1 MIRAILVLLF
11 LLTAACTRQQAP
23 PPPKAEP
30 TPAAAPR
37 EVLLDAAAQK
47 QAGVV
52 AEAVAVRSLP
62 QVLRATARVALNE
75 NRTWR
80 VGAVTEGRIVRVL
93 ANAGDQVTLGQILA
107 RMHSHMI
114 HEGRADYRKA
124 LGELAR
130 AKAAAAAVLRARDR
144 AKTLLDLKAGSL
156 EQLEHAETELRNAET
171 AVGNATIE
179 VDRTR
184 RHLLEFLEIPADSP
198 EHAPGEAEEED
209 HDLIPIKSPA
219 AGTLLARNVTPGMVV
234 QPSGDLF
241 VVTDLAT
248 LWTIAAV
255 SEEHLARLRPGM
267 PARIYVQAYPNRPFS
282 GKIGKLG
289 EELDPTTRTVR
300 ARIDV
305 PNPDGRL
312 KPEMY
317 ATAEID
323 LGGSDSALFV
333 PQEAFQEISGETVI
347 FVRRA
352 PDRFEARSV
361 RLGRSVGNSQ
371 EVLSGLQ
378 PGDAVV
384 TRGSFAL
391 KSVLLKAALGQE

>member
-1 MIRAILVLLF
+1 MKRATLVLWC
-11 LLTAACTRQQAP
+11 LLAADCTRQPAP
-23 PPPKAEP
+23 APPKAEP
-30 TPAAAPR
+30 APAASR
-37 EVLLDAAAQK
+37 EVVLDAAAQK

-52 AEAVAVRSLP
+52 VETIADRSLP
-62 QVLRATARVALNE
+62 RVLRATARVALNE

-93 ANAGDQVTLGQILA
+93 ANAGDQVTQGQILA
-107 RMHSHMI
+107 RMHSHII
-114 HEGRADYRKA
+114 HESRAEYGKA
-124 LGELAR
+124 VAELAR
-130 AKAAAAAVLRARDR
+130 AKAAAAAALRQRDR
-144 AKTLLDLKAGSL
+144 AKTLLDLKAGSV
-156 EQLEHAETELRNAET
+156 EQVEHAETELRNAQA
-171 AVGNATIE
+171 AVGSATIE

-184 RHLLEFLEIPADSP
+184 RHLVEFLEIPADHP
-198 EHAPGEAEEED
+198 EHPPGALNEED

-219 AGTLLARNVTPGMVV
+219 TGTLLARNITPGMVV

-248 LWTIAAV
+248 LWTIASV
-255 SEEHLARLRPGM
+255 SEEHLTSLRPGM
-267 PARIYVQAYPNRPFS
+267 PARTYVQAYPNRPFS
-282 GKIGKLG
+282 GKIGNLG

-300 ARIDV
+300 VRIDT
-305 PNPDGRL
+305 PNLDGRL

-333 PQEAFQEISGETVI
+333 PQEAFQEISGETVV

-352 PDRFEARSV
+352 PDRFEATSV
-361 RLGRSVGNSQ
+361 RLGRTVGNSQ
-371 EVLSGLQ
+371 EVIRGLK
-378 PGDAVV
+378 PGDVVV

-391 KSVLLKAALGQE
+391 KSVLLKASLGED